1 MTLDEM
7 KKRRESL
14 GLTYEQ
20 LSRESGVPLSTV
32 QKVFG
37 GITKSPRYA
46 TLQAIEKALL
56 ACERQYIYANQNPID
71 RRYIPD
77 EMIIDNTP
85 YGNMVKEPD
94 PAYIRTSPAR
104 PTYTAADRDKLPD
117 DRLTELIDG
126 VFYDMAS
133 PRLAHQLISA
143 QIHTQ
148 LVSHIQKQGGPCLAL
163 AAPLDVYLDND
174 DKTVMLPDLMIV
186 CDRSKLT
193 KYIYGAPDMII
204 EILSPSTRKRDQSLK
219 LYKYAS
225 AGVREYWIIDP
236 GRRTVV
242 VYDLEAMGDEN
253 SADPEKSE
261 ISLYHFHDQIP
272 VRIWD
277 GSFSVDMAPIA
288 ALMDQ
293 MQL

>member
-71 RRYIPD
+71 CR
-77 EMIIDNTP
+77 
-85 YGNMVKEPD
+85 
-94 PAYIRTSPAR
+94 YIRTPASK
-104 PTYTAADRDKLPD
+104 PKYTAADRDKLPD

-143 QIHTQ
+143 QIHGQ
-148 LVSHIQKQGGPCLAL
+148 LLTHIREQGGPCLAL

-186 CDRSKLT
+186 CDRSKLS

-204 EILSPSTRKRDQSLK
+204 EILSPSTRKRDQTLK

-242 VYDLEAMGDEN
+242 VYDLESMGDEN

-277 GSFSVDMAPIA
+277 GSFSVDMVPIA